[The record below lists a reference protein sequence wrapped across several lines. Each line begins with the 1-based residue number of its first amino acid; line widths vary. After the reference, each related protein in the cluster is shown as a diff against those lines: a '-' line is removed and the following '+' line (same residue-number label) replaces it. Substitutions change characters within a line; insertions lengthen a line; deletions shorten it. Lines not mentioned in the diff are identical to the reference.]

1 MRRTSSS
8 TFSSSFCI
16 HSPLRYGYAIKSSY
30 PVPCS
35 PSSQNFF
42 LGTLFENGGVA
53 ILLSALSALYQMTV
67 SPAIGRISI
76 PTDALIQFAGFFVH
90 LTSIPPVLRWLQW
103 LCPLKYCLEA
113 LSVNEV
119 GAGLMIEDTLEGV
132 PVNVSASLIMEMV
145 SSSGGLSK
153 CKNRI

>member
-1 MRRTSSS
+1 M
-8 TFSSSFCI
+8 
-16 HSPLRYGYAIKSSY
+16 P
-30 PVPCS
+30 
-35 PSSQNFF
+35 QNFF

-67 SPAIGRISI
+67 SVVLALLSNVL
-76 PTDALIQFAGFFVH
+76 TDTTIQFAGFFVH

-145 SSSGGLSK
+145 SSGDERWLNGG
-153 CKNRI
+153 